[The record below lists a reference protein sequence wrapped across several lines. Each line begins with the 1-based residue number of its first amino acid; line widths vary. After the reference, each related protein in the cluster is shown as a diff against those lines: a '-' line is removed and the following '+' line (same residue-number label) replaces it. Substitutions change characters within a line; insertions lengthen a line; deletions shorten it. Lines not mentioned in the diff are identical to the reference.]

1 MLIGLMFIVAALLA
15 LLAANKSLR
24 MRGLSGGRTSMRFI
38 LVTLAVFAPMA
49 ILLVEL
55 NTTAAQNDAVI
66 GPSGGKILMVGGRSS
81 SSILGSTELYDPA
94 TNTFAPVDQTASMN
108 APRFEATATLLT
120 SGPNAGKV
128 LVAGGLA
135 TQNPFALAST
145 ELYDPRTNSFAPSNQ
160 TASMNSGRFDPTA
173 TTLVTGPNAG
183 KF

>member
-1 MLIGLMFIVAALLA
+1 VDAFVAEGFIVLIGLMFIVAALLA

-94 TNTFAPVDQTASMN
+94 TDTFAPVDQTASMN

-120 SGPNAGKV
+120 QLVRMLGKFLSQGDWPHRILSRRLPRSSMIQGP
-128 LVAGGLA
+128 
-135 TQNPFALAST
+135 
-145 ELYDPRTNSFAPSNQ
+145 
-160 TASMNSGRFDPTA
+160 TASRPA
-173 TTLVTGPNAG
+173 IRRPR
-183 KF
+183 